1 MIILLYQKG
10 KAVKLSKNFKST
22 EIDCNGTNCCSKTLI
37 DKQLVSYLQKIRDK
51 FDKPV
56 IINSGYRCGTH
67 NKSVGGAKYSKHT
80 LGKAADIVVKD
91 IEPKEVAKYCEA
103 IGIKGIGLYST
114 FVHIDTRSKKS
125 FWYGHNQEYRATFG
139 GLKSVE
145 TVAKEVI
152 AGKWGNG
159 SDRKSKL
166 TKAGYN
172 YNEVQ
177 KAVNK
182 LLK

>member
-1 MIILLYQKG
+1 MAYTKG
-10 KAVKLSKNFKST
+10 KAVKLSTNFKST
-22 EIDCNGTNCCSKTLI
+22 EFDCKCNGYCKKTII
-37 DKQLVSYLQKIRDK
+37 DSQLVTYLQLIRNH
-51 FDKPV
+51 FGKP
-56 IINSGYRCGTH
+56 ITINSGYRCAKH
-67 NKSVGGAKYSKHT
+67 NRAVGGSSGSKHT
-80 LGKAADIVVKD
+80 KGAAADIVVRGV
-91 IEPKEVAKYCEA
+91 EPKEVAKYCEA

-159 SDRKSKL
+159 SARKSKL

-182 LLK
+182 LLKQK